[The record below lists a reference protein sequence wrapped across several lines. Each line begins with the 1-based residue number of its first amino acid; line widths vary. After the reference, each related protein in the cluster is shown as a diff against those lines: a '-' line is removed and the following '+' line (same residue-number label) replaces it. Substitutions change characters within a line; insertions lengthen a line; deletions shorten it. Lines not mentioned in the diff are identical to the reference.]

1 MNSRRTPDSI
11 NQIMK
16 TNTSKLAKIQQK
28 AGQLQAINEFLVKE
42 LIPGSQEYCRVA
54 NLRQGV
60 LIIEVASGVWK
71 TRLLQ
76 LSYSILEQMKL
87 NISLPLESIELKV
100 NPELFKKRNEEFKP
114 NPRKISDNTA
124 QHLIALAEMSPP
136 KLAATLN
143 RLASLAKRK

>member
-28 AGQLQAINEFLVKE
+28 AGQLQAINAFLTKE
-42 LIPGSQEYCRVA
+42 LIPGSEEYCRVA

-100 NPELFKKRNEEFKP
+100 NPALFNEKAEVPKP
-114 NPRKISDNTA
+114 NPRKISNDTA
-124 QHLIALAEMSPP
+124 QHLTALAEMSPP

-143 RLASLAKRK
+143 RLAALAKKK

>member
-16 TNTSKLAKIQQK
+16 TSTTKLVKIQQK

-42 LIPGSQEYCRVA
+42 LIPGSHEYCRVA
-54 NLRQGV
+54 NLRKGV

-87 NISLPLESIELKV
+87 NMSFPLESIELKV
-100 NPELFKKRNEEFKP
+100 NPELFNEQTEELTP
-114 NPRKISDNTA
+114 NPRKISNKTA
-124 QHLIALAEMSPP
+124 EHLTALAQMSPP

>member
-1 MNSRRTPDSI
+1 
-11 NQIMK
+11 MK
-16 TNTSKLAKIQQK
+16 TNTNKLAKIQQK

-42 LIPGSQEYCRVA
+42 LIPGSHEYCRVA

-87 NISLPLESIELKV
+87 NISLPLKSIELKV
-100 NPELFKKRNEEFKP
+100 NPELFNDKTEKLKP
-114 NPRKISDNTA
+114 NPRKISDDTA
-124 QHLIALAEMSPP
+124 QHLIALAKMSPP

-143 RLASLAKRK
+143 RLANLAKRK

>member
-1 MNSRRTPDSI
+1 
-11 NQIMK
+11 MK
-16 TNTSKLAKIQQK
+16 TSTTKLVKIQQK

-42 LIPGSQEYCRVA
+42 LIPGSHEYCRVA
-54 NLRQGV
+54 NLRKGV

-87 NISLPLESIELKV
+87 NMSFPLESIELKV
-100 NPELFKKRNEEFKP
+100 NPELFNEQTEELKP
-114 NPRKISDNTA
+114 NPRKISNKTA
-124 QHLIALAEMSPP
+124 EHLTALAQMSPP